1 MRRLLIF
8 AFISIAYLS
17 HSQEQVDIKQDTPKY
32 QLPPGKSTMSGI
44 MLPGY
49 ECPNPEPRPIK
60 RRTLSGQQFIGLPHI
75 NPRYPIEPQLK
86 NAIYND
92 ILISNL
98 YRIKNSRRIR

>member
-1 MRRLLIF
+1 MS
-8 AFISIAYLS
+8 ISIQA
-17 HSQEQVDIKQDTPKY
+17 QEQDIIKETPSTKY
-32 QLPPGKSTMSGI
+32 QLPPGRSTMSGV

-49 ECPNPEPRPIK
+49 ECPNPEPKPINRP
-60 RRTLSGQQFIGLPHI
+60 TMSGRPYLGIPNI
-75 NPRYPIEPQLK
+75 NPAHPIEPQLK